1 MSCEAAKL
9 SSFIICIYSR
19 HLHIA
24 CLCVSLVCIL
34 QDFFFLFLFYN
45 GALQNHICYG
55 VLILDIMDMSFLIRG
70 MLRRVFF
77 FFDTYSGFTSVL
89 ERQIQKYVN

>member
-9 SSFIICIYSR
+9 SLFTICIYSR

-34 QDFFFLFLFYN
+34 QDFFFLFYN